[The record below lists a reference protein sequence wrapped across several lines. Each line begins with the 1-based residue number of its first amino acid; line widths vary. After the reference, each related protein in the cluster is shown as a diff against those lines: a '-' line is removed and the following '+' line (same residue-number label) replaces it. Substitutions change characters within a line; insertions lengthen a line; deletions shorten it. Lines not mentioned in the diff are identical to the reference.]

1 MIRQPLR
8 AEGRVP
14 TACSAGRGLRLSP
27 VAAVCAGLLGAP
39 LLAFAQAAPAPA
51 AAASQPAAQKL
62 DTVQVTGFRASLES
76 SISTKRNADA
86 IVESVS
92 AEDIG
97 KLPDVSIA
105 DAISR
110 LPGLTAQRVAGRSS
124 VISIRGMAPRFGVT
138 LLNGR
143 EIVSTGDNRSVE
155 YDQFPSELINAATV
169 YKTPDAGLSA
179 QGLSGTINM
188 KTLRPLDFAA
198 PQAVVSARVE
208 RNSNGSLNPEIS
220 ATGNRLSASWVTQ
233 SADRTWGAAIGFAHL
248 DSPNQEKHYKSWWW
262 ANTNDWGSP
271 LPGVPTDS
279 VALQGFELGAASSRQ
294 KRDGLMG
301 VLEYKPNADFHS
313 TLDLYY
319 SKFDQTEARRTVMSD
334 MSVWSGASWSN
345 AQTSV
350 VNGDKIVT
358 SGNVN
363 NLTPVAL
370 TTLNK
375 RQDNIRAIGWNN
387 ELKLADW
394 KLVGDL
400 SWSKAKRDEQN
411 AEVQAGSLSRVS
423 MNNATI
429 VTGDGRS
436 TFSPSFDFANP
447 QTVYL
452 TDPANW
458 GRDGRSQFPK
468 VRDQIKALKLSAG
481 RTFDSWMNSVEAGV
495 DYSERDKDM
504 NRTEVYYN
512 LKNSRAPVLI
522 PSDLLRTPTDLT
534 FAGSNIRMVNFD
546 VPSVLKLYD
555 SVPAATNEAPGRIW
569 AVHEKVTA
577 LYGKLGLEFD
587 WGVPVHGT
595 LGLRVVHAKQWS
607 NGLLWNDKTQ
617 ATDPTSGGTRY
628 TDTLPSLNLAA
639 DLTANTILRFGLAKV
654 LARPNMEDMRAGF
667 SGISVSGTDRTW
679 SASGGNARLEPWRA
693 DAVDLSLEHY
703 FSKRSYVAAAAFHKN
718 IKNFVYSQSIPF
730 DFTGFPNP
738 TTYTPISNIGLLST
752 KANGQGGM
760 VAGTELSGSI
770 DGSLFMPALD
780 GIGVSLSYANTRS
793 SLHEDNNINNPLDGL
808 SGIATNFTVYYE
820 RDGISARI
828 GSRHRSAF
836 VTTVRGTFGENVPSM
851 ISAETILDAQLGYA
865 FESGTLKGLS
875 LTLQVNN
882 LRDRPYRT
890 RVGISTGAKD
900 PNSTLPERYTSY
912 GRQFLLGG
920 SYKF

>member
-1 MIRQPLR
+1 MPKPQLR
-8 AEGRVP
+8 A
-14 TACSAGRGLRLSP
+14 AGRAPTSIRLRRARLTP
-27 VAAVCAGLLGAP
+27 VATVCVGLLSVP
-39 LLAFAQAAPAPA
+39 LQALAQSAPATE
-51 AAASQPAAQKL
+51 QKL
-62 DTVQVTGFRASLES
+62 DTVTVTGFRASLET

-110 LPGLTAQRVAGRSS
+110 LPGLTTQRIAGRSS
-124 VISIRGMAPRFGVT
+124 VISIRGMAPRYGVT

-169 YKTPDAGLSA
+169 YKTPDASLSA
-179 QGLSGTINM
+179 QGLSGTVNM
-188 KTLRPLDFAA
+188 KTLRPLDFATT
-198 PQAVVSARVE
+198 QAVVGARLE

-220 ATGNRLSASWVTQ
+220 GTGNRLSASYVTQ
-233 SADRTWGAAIGFAHL
+233 SADRTWGAAVGFAHL

-271 LPGVPTDS
+271 LPGAPTDA

-334 MSVWSGASWSN
+334 MSTWAGVSWSN
-345 AQTSV
+345 AQTTM

-358 SGNVN
+358 SGIVN
-363 NLTPVAL
+363 NTTPVAL
-370 TTLNK
+370 TTFNK
-375 RQDNIRAIGWNN
+375 RQDDIRAIGWNN

-394 KLVGDL
+394 KLAGDL

-411 AEVQAGSLSRVS
+411 AELQAGSLGRVS
-423 MNNATI
+423 LGQASI
-429 VTGDGRS
+429 ATGDGLS
-436 TFSPSFDFANP
+436 TFAPNFDFADAKN
-447 QTVYL
+447 VYL
-452 TDPANW
+452 SDPAGW

-468 VRDQIKALKLSAG
+468 VRDQIKALKLTAG
-481 RTFDSWMNSVEAGV
+481 RSFDSWLSSFEAGV
-495 DYSERDKDM
+495 DYSERDKSM
-504 NRTEVYYN
+504 NRTEVNYS
-512 LKNSRAPVLI
+512 LKNGRAPMLI
-522 PSDLLRTPTDLT
+522 PSNLLREPTDLS

-546 VPSVLKLYD
+546 LPSALGLYD
-555 SVPAATNEAPGRIW
+555 VTPTALDQAPGRIW
-569 AVHEKVTA
+569 SVHEKVTA
-577 LYGKLGLEFD
+577 AHAKLGFEFD
-587 WGVPVHGT
+587 WGVPVHGN

-607 NGLLWNDKTQ
+607 NGLLWNP
-617 ATDPTSGGTRY
+617 ATSSAMPESGGTSY

-654 LARPNMEDMRAGF
+654 MARPNMEDMRAGF
-667 SGISVSGTDRTW
+667 TDISVSQTDRKW
-679 SASGGNARLEPWRA
+679 SANGGNSRLEPWRA
-693 DAVDLSLEHY
+693 DAVDLSIEHY
-703 FSKRSYVAAAAFHKN
+703 IGKRSYVAAAVFHKN
-718 IKNFVYSQSIPF
+718 IKNFVYSQSIDF

-738 TTYTPISNIGLLST
+738 TAYTPISNIGTLT
-752 KANGQGGM
+752 TQANGKGGM
-760 VAGTELSGSI
+760 IAGTELSGSL
-770 DGSLFMPALD
+770 DGSLISPALD
-780 GIGVSLSYANTRS
+780 GIGVTLSYSDTRS
-793 SLHEDNNINNPLDGL
+793 SLHEGNDVNKPLDGL
-808 SGIATNFTVYYE
+808 SGKATNFTVYYE
-820 RDGISARI
+820 RNGISARI
-828 GSRHRSAF
+828 GSRHRSPF

-851 ISAETILDAQLGYA
+851 ISSETIIDAQIGYA
-865 FESGTLKGLS
+865 FETGTLKGLS

-890 RVGISTGAKD
+890 RVGISTGSKD
-900 PNSTLPERYTSY
+900 PNATLPERYTTY
-912 GRQFLLGG
+912 GRQLLLGG
-920 SYKF
+920 TYKF

>member
-1 MIRQPLR
+1 MPVNQLR
-8 AEGRVP
+8 A
-14 TACSAGRGLRLSP
+14 AGRAFASIPSRQRLTP
-27 VAAVCAGLLGAP
+27 VAAVCAGLLCLP
-39 LLAFAQAAPAPA
+39 MLAQAQAQAAAD
-51 AAASQPAAQKL
+51 QKL
-62 DTVQVTGFRASLES
+62 DTVTVSGFRASLES

-86 IVESVS
+86 IVEAIS

-124 VISIRGMAPRFGVT
+124 VISIRGMAPRYGVT

-169 YKTPDAGLSA
+169 YKTPDASLSA

-188 KTLRPLDFAA
+188 KTLRPLDFGSS
-198 PQAVVSARVE
+198 QAVVGARLE

-220 ATGNRLSASWVTQ
+220 GTGNRLSASYVTQ
-233 SADRTWGAAIGFAHL
+233 SADRTFGAAVGFAHL
-248 DSPNQEKHYKSWWW
+248 DSPSQEKHYKSWWW
-262 ANTNDWGSP
+262 ANTNNWGSP
-271 LPGVPTDS
+271 LAGVPTDA

-301 VLEYKPNADFHS
+301 VLEYKPNANLHS
-313 TLDLYY
+313 TVDLYY
-319 SKFDQTEARRTVMSD
+319 SRFDQTEARRTVMSD
-334 MSVWSGASWSN
+334 MSTWSGAVWTN
-345 AQTSV
+345 AQTSN

-358 SGNVN
+358 SADVTNT
-363 NLTPVAL
+363 TPVAL
-370 TTLNK
+370 TTYNK
-375 RQDNIRAIGWNN
+375 RQDDIRAVGWNN

-394 KLVGDL
+394 KLVSDL

-411 AEVQAGSLSRVS
+411 AEVEAGSKSRVDLGPDHF
-423 MNNATI
+423 

-436 TFSPSFDFANP
+436 TFQPTFDFSDP
-447 QTVYL
+447 KSVYL

-468 VRDQIKALKLSAG
+468 VRDELKALKLSVG
-481 RTFDSWMNSVEAGV
+481 RNLEGWMNSFEAGL
-495 DYSERDKDM
+495 DYSERDKSM

-512 LKNSRAPVLI
+512 LKNSRTPVLI
-522 PSDLLRTPTDLT
+522 PSNLLRTPTDLS
-534 FAGSNIRMVNFD
+534 FGGSNIHMVNFD
-546 VPSVLKLYD
+546 LPSVLSLYD
-555 SVPAATNEAPGRIW
+555 AVPASADQAPGRIW
-569 AVHEKVTA
+569 SVHEKVTA
-577 LYGKLGLEFD
+577 GHAKLGLEFD

-595 LGLRVVHAKQWS
+595 LGLRVVHAQQSS
-607 NGLLWNDKTQ
+607 NGLLWNPKTS
-617 ATDPTSGGTRY
+617 ASDPTSGGTSY
-628 TDTLPSLNLAA
+628 TDTLPSINLSA
-639 DLTANTILRFGLAKV
+639 DVTPNTIARFGLAKV

-667 SGISVSGTDRTW
+667 SGISVSSTDRTW
-679 SASGGNARLEPWRA
+679 SASGGNAKLEPWRA
-693 DAVDLSLEHY
+693 DAVDLSVEHY
-703 FSKRSYVAAAAFHKN
+703 FSKRSYVAAAAFHKH

-738 TTYTPISNIGLLST
+738 TNYTPISNIGLLST
-752 KANGQGGM
+752 QANGHGGM
-760 VAGTELSGSI
+760 IAGTELSGSLDAGLI
-770 DGSLFMPALD
+770 SPAVD
-780 GIGVSLSYANTRS
+780 GIGMSFSHSNTRS
-793 SLHEDNNINNPLDGL
+793 SLHEDNNLSNPLDGL
-808 SGIATNFTVYYE
+808 SGVVSNFVLYYE
-820 RDGISARI
+820 RDGLSARI

-851 ISAETILDAQLGYA
+851 ISAETILDGQIGYA
-865 FESGTLKGLS
+865 FETGAFKGLS

-882 LRDRPYRT
+882 LQDRPYRT

-900 PNSTLPERYTSY
+900 PNATLPERYTSY

-920 SYKF
+920 TYKF

>member
-1 MIRQPLR
+1 MTKPTQR
-8 AEGRVP
+8 AAARAIAP
-14 TACSAGRGLRLSP
+14 TSPQRRNRLTP
-27 VAAVCAGLLGAP
+27 VALCVGLFGMP
-39 LLAFAQAAPAPA
+39 WLALAQTAPA
-51 AAASQPAAQKL
+51 SGQKL
-62 DTVQVTGFRASLES
+62 DTVTVTGFRASLES

-86 IVESVS
+86 IVEAIS

-169 YKTPDAGLSA
+169 YKTPDASLSA

-188 KTLRPLDFAA
+188 KTLRPLDFAKT
-198 PQAVVSARVE
+198 QAVVGARLE

-220 ATGNRLSASWVTQ
+220 GTGNRLSASYVTQ
-233 SADRTWGAAIGFAHL
+233 SADRIWGVAVGFAHL

-262 ANTNDWGSP
+262 ANTNDWGAP
-271 LPGVPTDS
+271 LPGVPTDA

-301 VLEYKPNADFHS
+301 VLEYKPGNGFHS

-334 MSVWSGASWSN
+334 MSTWSGASWSN
-345 AQTSV
+345 AQTTN

-358 SGNVN
+358 SGTVN
-363 NLTPVAL
+363 NTTPVAL
-370 TTLNK
+370 TTYNK
-375 RQDNIRAIGWNN
+375 RQDDIRAVGWNN

-394 KLVGDL
+394 KLAGDL

-411 AEVQAGSLSRVS
+411 AEVQAGSKNRVS
-423 MNNATI
+423 LGQANI

-436 TFSPSFDFANP
+436 TFAPTFDFADPKN
-447 QTVYL
+447 VYL

-468 VRDQIKALKLSAG
+468 VVDEIKALKLSAG
-481 RTFDSWMNSVEAGV
+481 RMFESWMNSIEAGV
-495 DYSERDKDM
+495 DYSERDKSM

-512 LKNSRAPVLI
+512 LKNGRTPVLI
-522 PSDLLRTPTDLT
+522 PNNLLREPTDLS
-534 FAGSNIRMVNFD
+534 FAGSPIRMVNFD
-546 VPSVLKLYD
+546 LPSVLNLYD
-555 SVPAATNEAPGRIW
+555 VAPAAADQAPGRVW
-569 AVHEKVTA
+569 SVHEKVTA
-577 LYGKLGLEFD
+577 AFAKLGLEFD
-587 WGVPVHGT
+587 WGVPVHGS
-595 LGLRVVHAKQWS
+595 LGLRVVHAQQTS
-607 NGLLWNDKTQ
+607 NGLLWNPKTN
-617 ATDPTSGGTRY
+617 ASDPTSGGTSY
-628 TDTLPSLNLAA
+628 TDTLPSINLSA
-639 DLTANTILRFGLAKV
+639 DLTQNTILRFGLAKV

-667 SGISVSGTDRTW
+667 SGINVSSTDRTW
-679 SASGGNARLEPWRA
+679 SASGGNAKLEPWRA
-693 DAVDLSLEHY
+693 DAVDLSVEHY

-752 KANGQGGM
+752 KANGHGGM
-760 VAGTELSGSI
+760 VAGTELSA
-770 DGSLFMPALD
+770 SLDAGMISPAVD
-780 GIGVSLSYANTRS
+780 GIGVTLSYSNTRS
-793 SLHEDNNINNPLDGL
+793 SLHEDNNLNNPLDGL
-808 SGIATNFTVYYE
+808 SGVATNFVVYYE

-865 FESGTLKGLS
+865 FESGAFKGLS

-920 SYKF
+920 TYKF

>member
-1 MIRQPLR
+1 MTQQSLR
-8 AEGRVP
+8 AKVRTLTP
-14 TACSAGRGLRLSP
+14 QRPYRLTP
-27 VAAVCAGLLGAP
+27 VALCVGLLGAP
-39 LLAFAQAAPAPA
+39 ALGLAQTAPAGD
-51 AAASQPAAQKL
+51 QKL
-62 DTVQVTGFRASLES
+62 ETVTVTGFRASLET

-86 IVESVS
+86 IVEAIS

-124 VISIRGMAPRFGVT
+124 VISIRGMAPTYGVT

-169 YKTPDAGLSA
+169 YKTPDASLSA

-188 KTLRPLDFAA
+188 KTLRPLDFSKS
-198 PQAVVSARVE
+198 QMVVGARME

-220 ATGNRLSASWVTQ
+220 GTGNRISASWVTQ
-233 SADRTWGAAIGFAHL
+233 SADRSFGAAVGFAHL

-262 ANTNDWGSP
+262 ANTNNWGSP
-271 LPGVPTDS
+271 LPGAPLDA

-301 VLEYKPNADFHS
+301 VLEYKPNAGFHS

-334 MSVWSGASWSN
+334 MSTWSGAGWTN
-345 AQTSV
+345 AQTSDI
-350 VNGDKIVT
+350 NGDKIIT
-358 SGNVN
+358 SGNVVN
-363 NLTPVAL
+363 TTPVAL
-370 TTLNK
+370 TTYNK
-375 RQDNIRAIGWNN
+375 RKDDIRAIGWNN

-400 SWSKAKRDEQN
+400 SMSKAKRDEQN
-411 AEVQAGSLSRVS
+411 GEVQAGSKNRVTL
-423 MNNATI
+423 NNANI

-436 TFSPSFDFANP
+436 TFQPDFDFSDP
-447 QTVYL
+447 SKVYL

-468 VRDQIKALKLSAG
+468 VRDEIKALKLSAG
-481 RTFDSWMNSVEAGV
+481 RNFDSWLNSVEAGV
-495 DYSERDKDM
+495 DYSQRDKSM

-512 LKNSRAPVLI
+512 LKNNRTPVLI
-522 PSDLLRTPTDLT
+522 PSNLLREPTDLS

-546 VPSVLKLYD
+546 LPSVLSLYD
-555 SVPAATNEAPGRIW
+555 AVPASADQAPGRVW

-577 LYGKLGLEFD
+577 AYGKLGMEFD
-587 WGVPVHGT
+587 WGVPIHGS
-595 LGLRVVHAKQWS
+595 LGLRVVHAQQSS
-607 NGLLWNDKTQ
+607 NGLLWNPKTS
-617 ATDPTSGGTRY
+617 ASAPTSGGTSY
-628 TDTLPSLNLAA
+628 TDTLPSINLSAE
-639 DLTANTILRFGLAKV
+639 LTQNTILRFGLAKV

-667 SGISVSGTDRTW
+667 SGINVSSTDRTW
-679 SASGGNARLEPWRA
+679 SASGGNANLEPWRA
-693 DAVDLSLEHY
+693 DAADLSVEHY

-752 KANGQGGM
+752 KANGHGGM
-760 VAGTELSGSI
+760 VAGTELSGSL
-770 DGSLFMPALD
+770 DAGLVSPSLD
-780 GIGVSLSYANTRS
+780 GIGVTMSYSKTRS
-793 SLHEDNNINNPLDGL
+793 SLHEDNNLNNPLDGL
-808 SGIATNFTVYYE
+808 SGVATNFVVYYE

-851 ISAETILDAQLGYA
+851 IAAETILDAQVGYA
-865 FESGTLKGLS
+865 FESGAFKGLS

-900 PNSTLPERYTSY
+900 PNATLPERYTSY

-920 SYKF
+920 TYKF

>member
-1 MIRQPLR
+1 MQNHPAPR
-8 AEGRVP
+8 AAMRAHTP
-14 TACSAGRGLRLSP
+14 RSSARRLRLRP

-39 LLAFAQAAPAPA
+39 LLALAQAAPAGD
-51 AAASQPAAQKL
+51 AQKL
-62 DTVQVTGFRASLES
+62 DTVTVSGFRASLES

-86 IVESVS
+86 IVEAIS

-110 LPGLTAQRVAGRSS
+110 LPGLTSQRVAGRSS
-124 VISIRGMAPRFGVT
+124 VISIRGMAPRYGVT

-169 YKTPDAGLSA
+169 YKTPDASLSA

-198 PQAVVSARVE
+198 PQAVVGARVE

-220 ATGNRLSASWVTQ
+220 GTGNRLSASWVTQ
-233 SADRTWGAAIGFAHL
+233 SADRTWGAAVGFAHL

-271 LPGVPTDS
+271 LPGTPTDS

-301 VLEYKPNADFHS
+301 VLEYKPGNGFHS

-345 AQTSV
+345 AQTTV

-358 SGNVN
+358 SGVVN
-363 NLTPVAL
+363 NTTPVAL
-370 TTLNK
+370 TTYNK
-375 RQDNIRAIGWNN
+375 RQDDIRALGWNN
-387 ELKLADW
+387 ELQLADW

-411 AEVQAGSLSRVS
+411 AEVQAGSLARVS
-423 MNNATI
+423 LGQAQI
-429 VTGDGRS
+429 VTGEGRS
-436 TFSPSFDFANP
+436 TFAPSFDFANP
-447 QTVYL
+447 TAVYL

-468 VRDQIKALKLSAG
+468 VRDEIKALKLTAG
-481 RTFDSWMNSVEAGV
+481 RSFDSWLSSVQAGV
-495 DYSERDKDM
+495 DYSERDKSM

-512 LKNSRAPVLI
+512 LKNGRAPVNV
-522 PSDLLRTPTDLT
+522 PANLLREPTDLG

-546 VPSVLKLYD
+546 LPSVLGLYD
-555 SVPAATNEAPGRIW
+555 TATAAADQAPGRIW
-569 AVHEKVTA
+569 SVHEKVTA
-577 LYGKLGLEFD
+577 AHAKLGLEFD
-587 WGVPVHGT
+587 WGLPIHGS

-607 NGLLWNDKTQ
+607 NGLLWNPGTN
-617 ATDPTSGGTRY
+617 ASDPTSGGTSY
-628 TDTLPSLNLAA
+628 TDTLPSLNLSA
-639 DLTANTILRFGLAKV
+639 DLSPGTVLRFGLAKV

-667 SGISVSGTDRTW
+667 SNISVSSTDRTW

-693 DAVDLSLEHY
+693 DAVDLSVEHY

-738 TTYTPISNIGLLST
+738 TTYTPISNIGRLNTQS
-752 KANGQGGM
+752 NGSGGM
-760 VAGTELSGSI
+760 IAGTELSGSL
-770 DGSLFMPALD
+770 DGGLASPALD
-780 GIGVSLSYANTRS
+780 GIGVSFSYAKTRS
-793 SLHEDNNINNPLDGL
+793 SLHEDNNISNPLDGL
-808 SGIATNFTVYYE
+808 SGVATNVTLYYE
-820 RDGISARI
+820 RHGLSARV

-836 VTTVRGTFGENVPSM
+836 VTTVRGTFGENVPSK
-851 ISAETILDAQLGYA
+851 IEGETILDAQLGYA
-865 FESGTLKGLS
+865 FESGAFKGLS
-875 LTLQVNN
+875 LMLQVNN

-890 RVGISTGAKD
+890 RVGISTGASD
-900 PNSTLPERYTSY
+900 PNATLPERYTSY
-912 GRQFLLGG
+912 GRQVLLGG

>member
-1 MIRQPLR
+1 MQRHTQR
-8 AEGRVP
+8 AAVRATPSHVRRSPEQR
-14 TACSAGRGLRLSP
+14 LRLNP
-27 VAAVCAGLLGAP
+27 VAAVCAGLLSAP
-39 LLAFAQAAPAPA
+39 LLALAQTPPA
-51 AAASQPAAQKL
+51 AADSQKL
-62 DTVQVTGFRASLES
+62 ETVTVSGFRASLET

-86 IVESVS
+86 IVEAIS

-110 LPGLTAQRVAGRSS
+110 LPGLTTQRVAGRSS
-124 VISIRGMAPRFGVT
+124 VISIRGMAPRYGVT

-169 YKTPDAGLSA
+169 YKTPDPSLSA
-179 QGLSGTINM
+179 QGLSGTVNM
-188 KTLRPLDFAA
+188 KTLRPLDFSKT
-198 PQAVVSARVE
+198 QGVVGVRME

-220 ATGNRLSASWVTQ
+220 AVGNRLSASYVTQ
-233 SADRTWGAAIGFAHL
+233 SADRTWGAAVGFAHL

-262 ANTNDWGSP
+262 ANTNNWGAP
-271 LPGVPTDS
+271 LPGVPTDA

-301 VLEYKPNADFHS
+301 VLEYKPNGDFHS

-319 SKFDQTEARRTVMSD
+319 SRFDQTEARRTVMSD
-334 MSVWSGASWSN
+334 MSTWSGATWSN
-345 AQTSV
+345 ATTTN

-358 SGNVN
+358 GGVVN
-363 NLTPVAL
+363 NTTPVAL
-370 TTLNK
+370 TTFNK
-375 RQDNIRAIGWNN
+375 RKDDIRAIGWNN

-411 AEVQAGSLSRVS
+411 AELEAGSKARVS
-423 MNNATI
+423 LGQANI

-436 TFSPSFDFANP
+436 TFAPTFDFADP

-452 TDPANW
+452 TDPAGW

-481 RTFDSWMNSVEAGV
+481 RVFDSWLSSVEAGV

-504 NRTEVYYN
+504 NRTEVNYN
-512 LKNSRAPVLI
+512 LKNARAPMLI
-522 PSDLLRTPTDLT
+522 PSALLREPTDLT

-546 VPSVLKLYD
+546 LPSALNLYD
-555 SVPAATNEAPGRIW
+555 VVPTSADQAPGRIW
-569 AVHEKVTA
+569 SVHEKVTA
-577 LYGKLGLEFD
+577 AHAKLGFEFD
-587 WGVPVHGT
+587 WGVPIHGS

-607 NGLLWNDKTQ
+607 NGLFWNSKTN
-617 ATDPTSGGTRY
+617 ATEPATGGTSY

-667 SGISVSGTDRTW
+667 SGIGISTTEPHLW
-679 SASGGNARLEPWRA
+679 SANGGNPKLEPWRA
-693 DAVDLSLEHY
+693 DAVDLSVEHY
-703 FSKRSYVAAAAFHKN
+703 FSKRSYVAAAVFHKH
-718 IKNFVYSQSIPF
+718 IKNFVYSQSINY

-738 TTYTPISNIGLLST
+738 TVYTPFSNIGTLST
-752 KANGQGGM
+752 QSNGSGGM
-760 VAGTELSGSI
+760 IAGTELSGSL
-770 DGSLFMPALD
+770 DGSLISKDLD
-780 GIGVSLSYANTRS
+780 GIGVTMSYSDTRS
-793 SLHEDNNINNPLDGL
+793 SLHEGNDVSKPLDGL
-808 SGIATNFTVYYE
+808 SGKATNFTVYYE
-820 RDGISARI
+820 RDGVSARI

-851 ISAETILDAQLGYA
+851 ISAETILDAQVGYSFEAGA
-865 FESGTLKGLS
+865 FKGLS

-890 RVGISTGAKD
+890 RVGVSTGSVD
-900 PNSTLPERYTSY
+900 PNATLPERYTSY

-920 SYKF
+920 TYKF